1 MKQNAAGFYKRGIK
15 RGGAGIPQVIGAV
28 DGTHIP
34 IKTPVYGNAAHHCRK
49 GFPSINVHAICDQ
62 FGRLIEVL
70 VGNPG
75 SMHDSNVFKSNDF
88 WRSIHNGLGS
98 VLWRGRSLVLGTQV
112 PFQIIADSAYACTS
126 FVLPAFKDGVAGQD
140 RNKKRFNRKHA
151 ATRNVVERA
160 FGRLKTRWRALLKE
174 YELQLKNQ
182 NFMILACFCLHNI
195 CEVRNE
201 RCPPNDAEL
210 HDLVRMYKLKFP
222 FEQGVVGL
230 DMDVDDGDIDEY
242 ADVAM
247 PDPQQD
253 VPMPNDMSAHGNR
266 VRDAIVGFVNQRQG
280 GSDAKRDDGCLCN
293 MCGCSISVSHLYEPC
308 LCMYY

>member
-160 FGRLKTRWRALLKE
+160 FGRLKTRWRALLKKN
-174 YELQLKNQ
+174 ELQLKNQ
-182 NFMILACFCLHNI
+182 NFMIYWN
-195 CEVRNE
+195 
-201 RCPPNDAEL
+201 
-210 HDLVRMYKLKFP
+210 LKI
-222 FEQGVVGL
+222 L
-230 DMDVDDGDIDEY
+230 W
-242 ADVAM
+242 
-247 PDPQQD
+247 
-253 VPMPNDMSAHGNR
+253 
-266 VRDAIVGFVNQRQG
+266 
-280 GSDAKRDDGCLCN
+280 
-293 MCGCSISVSHLYEPC
+293 
-308 LCMYY
+308 